1 VIHEFKLS
9 NGQEG
14 SIDIDDMLVNIKG
27 EEWVNEYIK
36 AYVSNL
42 ETAANCLPVLPDL
55 RETRHQ
61 AKTYKA
67 LK

>member
-42 ETAANCLPVLPDL
+42 EKKIS
-55 RETRHQ
+55 ESQ
-61 AKTYKA
+61 E
-67 LK
+67 